1 MEDAPGYAEN
11 CCATLGEFCP
21 FMMPNLEDNVKTQNP
36 IDGTDVYVTI
46 CCGEN
51 DGDVDGSVPLI
62 PFESLIAC
70 SGPFVSSPPEP
81 DVTVG
86 EETEEPTASP
96 TESSDAAIGLVSLS
110 VAVTT
115 IVMLLSV
122 SFVIELW

>member
-1 MEDAPGYAEN
+1 
-11 CCATLGEFCP
+11 
-21 FMMPNLEDNVKTQNP
+21 MMPNLEDNVNTQNP
-36 IDGTDVYVTI
+36 IDGTDVSVTI

-51 DGDVDGSVPLI
+51 DGDGNVDGSVPLI
-62 PFESLIAC
+62 PLESLIAC
-70 SGPFVSSPPEP
+70 SGPFASSPPEP
-81 DVTVG
+81 DVIVN

-96 TESSDAAIGLVSLS
+96 TESSDAAAGLVSLS